1 MNLEM
6 CNECLEYGTLNEYGR
21 CSECENV
28 TSNSSK
34 KQLKDKMIEH
44 LTVAKSRGF
53 NDKTMRLTVSEIE
66 MIIECLK

>member
-6 CNECLEYGTLNEYGR
+6 CNECLEYGTLNEYDR

-34 KQLKDKMIEH
+34 GGHIIGELKQHIKSALLQMFVTFVTVYIA
-44 LTVAKSRGF
+44 LTLIGY
-53 NDKTMRLTVSEIE
+53 
-66 MIIECLK
+66 